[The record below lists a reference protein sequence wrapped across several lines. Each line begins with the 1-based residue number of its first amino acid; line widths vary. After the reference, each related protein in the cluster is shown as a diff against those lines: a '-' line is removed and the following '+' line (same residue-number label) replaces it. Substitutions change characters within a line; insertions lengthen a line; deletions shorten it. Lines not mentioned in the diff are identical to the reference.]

1 MNPMTTTDGQVDQII
16 GSAYQIIKY
25 VATNMEAII
34 TLAESLDPLVNSM
47 QTAFEALRRTYAESG
62 FVLLKATFKTGAAI
76 GNRNHVLID
85 DTTGIAYSWG
95 GALPYFVPQNSTLES
110 AGGIGE
116 LAWIARDLSSL
127 REELSRPNG
136 VSMVGGAASSTLV
149 DSVAV
154 RVREALRRSY
164 ALDGLTLV
172 DGSFEQGATL
182 VSATDVLLYEATGK
196 CYGWSGTFPKVVPSA
211 STPASTGGI
220 FVGAWMSRF
229 DPELQAKVNSG
240 NYAVF
245 TDTLSLP
252 SKNLEIGANV
262 RLKDRGGSLFVVS
275 AGTPDGFS
283 SVAAGSGKRAELQVD
298 ETTTVKSF
306 GAPLDGV
313 TDDAPAI
320 NAAITFLGQGSK
332 VRYPSGS
339 SAFINSPVNCLVKQ
353 HHIGFGCRVKVGP
366 GVTAFSRTTDG
377 YPGKIVFTGFEFEG
391 TSLNGKAVSIT
402 NNAPFVK
409 FELCYFTG
417 FGTAVDLSGS
427 YISKFIH
434 CHFFGN
440 DIGLLLRGE
449 SHSSNLDTCFFD
461 YNVTAGMCINGT
473 PFGGNL
479 GSNSHNITT
488 ISCGFQNSK
497 YGIWAES
504 VYELNLLGTYHEGNT
519 IADLHLGVSD
529 GGAYAR
535 SCYHTTIKSWQSS
548 SPCPNGTNIILQH
561 CVGANLEGLAFNAGC
576 STTKALVS
584 VDGFSDKIVID
595 YDRIST
601 TTPTATVPFDLAG
614 DAANRVV
621 IRRGG
626 VPLYPLGMPKAM
638 TFGDMAGDVAGVR
651 GGFQPSGRP
660 AMYFEGTGSTL
671 DLVHKTQNIEKFV
684 DGGHND
690 GVVIDHIND
699 IFRTAYQLGP
709 LLDNAVSNGS
719 PMSRWSEI
727 FAATGTINT
736 SDGREKTEPAQ
747 IEDRV
752 LDAWGDVSVIAF
764 KWLEAV
770 ASKGSD
776 LARTHFGVVAQ
787 DVRDAFIRHGLDGTK
802 YGLLCYD
809 KWERSPEVIDE
820 DGNVLFK
827 EVPAGERW
835 GIRPDQCLFLEA
847 AYQRRNYNRLLKRVE
862 ALEAK

>member
-1 MNPMTTTDGQVDQII
+1 MTQRVVKYTYGTGNPVLPNGSIDVRDGIDNLQSMDVFMNAPEDTYNQRDGDIVRTVAGMNNEFDAQIANMGYTRVGTFKVGYTLTNTRQTLLWDIADGGDGQ
-16 GSAYQIIKY
+16 
-25 VATNMEAII
+25 E
-34 TLAESLDPLVNSM
+34 
-47 QTAFEALRRTYAESG
+47 
-62 FVLLKATFKTGAAI
+62 
-76 GNRNHVLID
+76 
-85 DTTGIAYSWG
+85 
-95 GALPYFVPQNSTLES
+95 
-110 AGGIGE
+110 
-116 LAWIARDLSSL
+116 
-127 REELSRPNG
+127 
-136 VSMVGGAASSTLV
+136 
-149 DSVAV
+149 
-154 RVREALRRSY
+154 
-164 ALDGLTLV
+164 
-172 DGSFEQGATL
+172 
-182 VSATDVLLYEATGK
+182 
-196 CYGWSGTFPKVVPSA
+196 YGWSGEFPKVVPPD

-220 FVGAWMSRF
+220 AVGAWMSRF
-229 DPELQAKVNSG
+229 DPELRAKVNSG

-320 NAAITFLGQGSK
+320 NATITFLGQGSK

-353 HHIGFGCRVKVGP
+353 HHIGFGCTIKVGDN
-366 GVTAFSRTTDG
+366 VTAFSRTVDG
-377 YPGKIVFTGFEFEG
+377 YPGKIVFTGFDFIG
-391 TSLNGKAVSIT
+391 TSLSGKAVGIT
-402 NNAPFVK
+402 DNTPFVK
-409 FELCYFTG
+409 FELCYFEG
-417 FGTAVDLSGS
+417 FDIAVDLNGS
-427 YISKFIH
+427 YLSKFLH

-440 DIGLLLRGE
+440 NVGALLRGE

-461 YNVTAGMCINGT
+461 YNVEAGLCVNGT
-473 PFGGNL
+473 PFAGNL

-497 YGIWAES
+497 YGVWAES
-504 VYELNLLGTYHEGNT
+504 LYELNMLGTYHEGNSV
-519 IADLHLGVSD
+519 ADLQLGVEDS
-529 GGAYAR
+529 GVYAR
-535 SCYHTTIKSWQSS
+535 ACYHATIKSWQSS
-548 SPCPNGTNIILQH
+548 SSCHNGTNIILRH
-561 CVGANLEGLAFNAGC
+561 CVVANMEGLAFNSGC

-584 VDGFSDKIVID
+584 VDGFSDKIVLD

-601 TTPTATVPFDLAG
+601 TTPTATVPFELNG
-614 DAANRVV
+614 DSANRVV

-626 VPLYPLGMPKAM
+626 VPLYPVGMPKAV

-651 GGFQPSGRP
+651 CGFQPSGRP

-690 GVVIDHIND
+690 GVVIDHINNL
-699 IFRTAYQLGP
+699 FRTAYQLSP
-709 LLDNAVSNGS
+709 LSDNTVSCGAS
-719 PMSRWSEI
+719 GFRWSDI

-736 SDGREKTEPAQ
+736 SDGTEKTPPAQ
-747 IEDRV
+747 IEGLA
-752 LDAWGDVSVIAF
+752 LDAWGDVSIIMF
-764 KWLEAV
+764 KWLEAI
-770 ASKGSD
+770 ASKGAD
-776 LARTHFGVVAQ
+776 LARTHFGVIAQ

-809 KWERSPEVIDE
+809 KWERRPEVIDE
-820 DGNVLFK
+820 AGNVLFE